1 MKGSTIVTQAL
12 AHGEST
18 SHGLPKSPFEGWPL
32 EKSYLAKA
40 TPKRG
45 SGWDIRI
52 LAYDADAKDQTRL
65 VGMTDCATLNQLE
78 EKAWDFVRALTED
91 KDVYVVSAPD
101 IGDDELMM
109 RVIRAWAAMRDAKTA
124 EAEAAKRTREVV
136 KELRDRGLSV
146 TDIAFLTHVSRG
158 RVSQLLI

>member
-1 MKGSTIVTQAL
+1 MTQSPAQ
-12 AHGEST
+12 GESA
-18 SHGLPKSPFEGWPL
+18 SGGIPSNPFQGWPL
-32 EKSYLAKA
+32 DKSYVAKA

-52 LAYDADAKDQTRL
+52 LAYDADAKDQARL

-78 EKAWDFVRALTED
+78 EEAWDFVRALTD
-91 KDVYVVSAPD
+91 DPDVYVAAAPD
-101 IGDDELMM
+101 IGDDELMT
-109 RVIRAWAAMRDAKTA
+109 RVIQAWAAMRDAKNA
-124 EAEAAKRTREVV
+124 EAEAARRTREVV

>member
-1 MKGSTIVTQAL
+1 MRKSPDK
-12 AHGEST
+12 GESAT
-18 SHGLPKSPFEGWPL
+18 RVVPKNPFEGWPL
-32 EKSYLAKA
+32 DKSYAAKA

-52 LAYDADAKDQTRL
+52 LAYDADAEDQARL

-78 EKAWDFVRALTED
+78 EKAWDFVRALTGD
-91 KDVYVVSAPD
+91 KDVYVAAAPD
-101 IGDDELMM
+101 IDDDELMT
-109 RVIRAWAAMRDAKTA
+109 RVIQAWAAMRDAKNA
-124 EAEAAKRTREVV
+124 EAEAARRTREVV